1 MISRRQTM
9 IAGAALAAAAGLPA
23 AEPVRAAAPKR
34 SGPLPA
40 VRRLQVG
47 ELEVTLIHDGHAR
60 RPLEAGFV
68 RNAPLEQVRAALVD
82 AFQPADAL
90 LIPFTTVIV
99 NTGSALVAIDA
110 GNGDSGAPGTGLWR
124 AGLEAAGYR
133 PDQVDLVV
141 VSHFHGDHI
150 NGIRL
155 KDGTPVFPNAR
166 LLVPEQEWAFWMD
179 DGQMSRA
186 PEAMRGAFQNVRRVF
201 GPEAGKVERFAGER
215 ELVPGITAVP
225 AIGHTPGHHAFRLS
239 SGDQS
244 LLVWSDTTNKPE
256 LFVRNPDWQVVFD
269 MDGNRAAET
278 RKRLLDMLA
287 SERMPVVGYHFPFP
301 AVGFVAKEGTGWRYV
316 PAFWS

>member
-1 MISRRQTM
+1 MITRRQTM
-9 IAGAALAAAAGLPA
+9 TAGAVLAAAANLP
-23 AEPVRAAAPKR
+23 PVRPAAAAPKR

-40 VRRLQVG
+40 VRRFQLG
-47 ELEVTLIHDGHAR
+47 ELTVTLIHDGHAR
-60 RPLEAGFV
+60 RPLDAGFV
-68 RNAPLEQVRAALVD
+68 RSVPIEQVRAALEA
-82 AFQPADAL
+82 AFQPTDTL
-90 LIPFTTVIV
+90 WIPFTSVV
-99 NTGSALVAIDA
+99 VDTGDRLVAIDT

-133 PDQVDLVV
+133 PEEIELVL

-166 LLVPEQEWAFWMD
+166 ILVPEAEWAFWMD

-201 GPEAGKVERFAGER
+201 GPEAEKVERFAGER
-215 ELVPGITAVP
+215 ELAPGITAVP
-225 AIGHTPGHHAFRLS
+225 ALGHTPGHHAFRLT
-239 SGDQS
+239 SGGQS

-269 MDGNRAAET
+269 MDGSRAAET
-278 RKRLLDMLA
+278 RRRLLDMLA
-287 SERMPVVGYHFPFP
+287 AERMPVVGYHFPFP
-301 AVGFVAKEGTGWRYV
+301 AIGFVAQEGTGYRYV

>member
-1 MISRRQTM
+1 MITRRRAMTT
-9 IAGAALAAAAGLPA
+9 GTALAVAAVLPA
-23 AEPVRAAAPKR
+23 GPDAEAAAPKR
-34 SGPLPA
+34 TDRAPA
-40 VRRLQVG
+40 FYRFALG
-47 ELEVTLIHDGHAR
+47 ELEVTLVHDGHAR
-60 RPLEAGFV
+60 RPLDANYV
-68 RNAPLEQVRAALVD
+68 RNASLEEVRAALVE
-82 AFQPADAL
+82 AFQPADAVL
-90 LIPFTTVIV
+90 SPFTTVVV
-99 NTGSALVAIDA
+99 NTGRELVAIDA
-110 GNGDSGAPGTGLWR
+110 GNGDTGAPGTGLWR
-124 AGLEAAGYR
+124 ANLAAAGYR
-133 PDQVDLVV
+133 PEEIDLVI

-166 LLVPEQEWAFWMD
+166 LLVPEPEWAFWMD

-225 AIGHTPGHHAFRLS
+225 ALGHTPGHHAFRLS